1 MNIQIIK
8 KNDEIEWA
16 VIPYEEYK
24 SLVEKAEMLEDIND
38 FDRFQTALTQGEEQL
53 FPADVVDKLLAG
65 QNPIK
70 VFREFREMTQYQLVQ
85 KVGISI
91 PYLSQLETNKRRGSI
106 KVLTEIA
113 KTLGVGLEMIL
124 VGEA

>member
-1 MNIQIIK
+1 MNVQIIK
-8 KNDEIEWA
+8 NNDEKVWA
-16 VIPYEEYK
+16 VIPFEEYK
-24 SLVEKAEMLEDIND
+24 NLVEKAEMLDDIND

-70 VFREFREMTQYQLVQ
+70 VFRDFRGMTQFELVQ

-91 PYLSQLETNKRRGSI
+91 PYLSQLETNKRKGSI
-106 KVLTEIA
+106 KVLSEIA
-113 KTLGVGLEMIL
+113 KTLEVGLEMIL
-124 VGEA
+124 VNED

>member
-8 KNDEIEWA
+8 KNEEIEWA